1 MSSSIDP
8 ADQAAPADFNR
19 LLRANLQR
27 VFNERDP
34 GLRAAAIAALY
45 VADPIMYEPDAVIE
59 GREAIS
65 AVAGKLLEQFGP
77 DFRFTPEAD
86 GVGHHGIGA
95 LRWHAGTQSTP
106 RMVTG
111 TDVAEIVDGRIAR
124 LWVLLNPTG

>member
-34 GLRAAAIAALY
+34 GLRAAAIAELY

-65 AVAGKLLEQFGP
+65 AVAGKLLDQFGA

-86 GVGHHGIGA
+86 GIGHHHVGHC
-95 LRWHAGTQSTP
+95 AGMRVTQAP
-106 RMVTG
+106 RA
-111 TDVAEIVDGRIAR
+111 TDQRPRAEHHRDSQP
-124 LWVLLNPTG
+124 WLLGLVRYP